1 MIVIDRIDDE
11 IAVLEFDGQMIEI
24 PSSVLPEGCKEGDIL
39 GFVRLDNSEIL
50 QEGKDRLA
58 RLTSMSNMGSGDID
72 L

>member
-11 IAVLEFDGQMIEI
+11 IAVLEFDGQIIEI